1 MEICALSTWFGR
13 GDGTNLSTVPGMVVL
28 GRSEILA
35 VSKLSSAILADFDM
49 RGSAISV
56 WTASIGLLGSFLG
69 LLLFMIHSVIRQL
82 QFPDDPNNQADH
94 HQGPK

>member
-1 MEICALSTWFGR
+1 LSTWFGR
-13 GDGTNLSTVPGMVVL
+13 RDGINSSTVPGMVVL

-56 WTASIGLLGSFLG
+56 WTASIVLLGSFWVCYC
-69 LLLFMIHSVIRQL
+69 SWPQWS
-82 QFPDDPNNQADH
+82 
-94 HQGPK
+94 PKTGQ